1 MNDISVSGDKDYQVT
16 CTNCVIEENDYE
28 VIHATSEKSVEAN
41 LESQISMMTKNN
53 KNYAWWLQADKST
66 SWFALTTNI

>member
-53 KNYAWWLQADKST
+53 KNYA
-66 SWFALTTNI
+66 

>member
-1 MNDISVSGDKDYQVT
+1 MSGDKDYRVT
-16 CTNCVIEENDYE
+16 CTNCVIEENDFE

-41 LESQISMMTKNN
+41 LESQMSMMTK
-53 KNYAWWLQADKST
+53 KKIFARRLQANKST